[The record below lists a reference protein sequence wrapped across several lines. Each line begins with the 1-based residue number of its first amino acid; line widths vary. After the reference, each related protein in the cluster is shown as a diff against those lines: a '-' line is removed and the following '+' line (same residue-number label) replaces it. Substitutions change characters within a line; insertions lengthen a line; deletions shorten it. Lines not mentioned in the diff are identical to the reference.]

1 MKIFLVIVFSL
12 QFLSTPLFSQ
22 NQEELSDSEKAVYF
36 FIEGKIKELQ
46 LNYYQALEN
55 YKTALRYDDSPGIL
69 FAISKLYYEID
80 KFDESFN
87 YINDALKKKPDN
99 LEYLEHKGNV
109 YIALGNYQK
118 ASEIY
123 ESIIAQKNDYTYG
136 LYALARIYQQLDLPA
151 KAIIIYEKIIDNIGY
166 DYDILRRMYSIYYN
180 AKEYD
185 KSIEVL
191 KAVLKIDPYDR
202 EVREQLAALYTML
215 KMPEEAKKIYEEL
228 AVLNPQDK
236 ELQTELVKSLFYSG
250 QIESGFDGYAKL
262 LGYDSL
268 SYQQKL
274 EVGQLYYNLIRQDT
288 SSIQIAENIF
298 KYLVNTFPEKWISYY
313 YLGAIDI
320 VRKDFES
327 FPAKFEKA
335 LSVADTLTE
344 AYLQIGYVY
353 YEQNK
358 FNDANRVL
366 RRAVELSPDNEQA
379 LMLLG
384 ISLQSSGDV
393 RTSIEYLEKAFKLKS
408 DDIAIIS
415 SLAIA
420 YTGRVLREVK

>member
-1 MKIFLVIVFSL
+1 
-12 QFLSTPLFSQ
+12 
-22 NQEELSDSEKAVYF
+22 
-36 FIEGKIKELQ
+36 
-46 LNYYQALEN
+46 
-55 YKTALRYDDSPGIL
+55 
-69 FAISKLYYEID
+69 
-80 KFDESFN
+80 
-87 YINDALKKKPDN
+87 
-99 LEYLEHKGNV
+99 
-109 YIALGNYQK
+109 
-118 ASEIY
+118 
-123 ESIIAQKNDYTYG
+123 
-136 LYALARIYQQLDLPA
+136 
-151 KAIIIYEKIIDNIGY
+151 
-166 DYDILRRMYSIYYN
+166 
-180 AKEYD
+180 
-185 KSIEVL
+185 
-191 KAVLKIDPYDR
+191 
-202 EVREQLAALYTML
+202 
-215 KMPEEAKKIYEEL
+215 MPEEAKKIYEEL

-420 YTGRVLREVK
+420 YNRTGNYEKSNELYEAGLKIEPDNPTLLNNYAYNLSERNERLEYALQMSKKSIEFEPRNSSFSGYFRMDIL